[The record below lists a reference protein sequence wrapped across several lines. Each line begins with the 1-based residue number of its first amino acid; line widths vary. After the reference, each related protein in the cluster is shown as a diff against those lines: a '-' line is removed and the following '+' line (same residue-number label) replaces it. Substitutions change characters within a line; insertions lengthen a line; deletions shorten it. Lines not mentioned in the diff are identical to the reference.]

1 MRRKISQEKLVKIL
15 DVSIPRISDIE
26 NGSTKFSLQVLLNI
40 VNALNITPEVL
51 LLGFSTK

>member
-15 DVSIPRISDIE
+15 DVSMPRISDIE

>member
-26 NGSTKFSLQVLLNI
+26 NGSTKFSLQALLNI
-40 VNALNITPEVL
+40 VNTLNITPEVL